1 MTATP
6 EITLIGSGCASL
18 SLAKELARHN
28 VARAKI
34 VTDKSYQDRPDHIWG
49 FWQMP
54 WLDDAVSQ
62 ATHSWKQWHI
72 ITDNM
77 TVSHKS
83 DEHPYCSLHAGKW
96 LGYCAD
102 ISGAKEVIEE
112 VTDTPPAPYFDSR
125 PVPADEG
132 IFYQHFIGHHI
143 KADRDVFN
151 PDVAILMD
159 FRCDQSQG
167 LHFMYLLPTSANEA
181 LVEST
186 LFSEQL
192 LDKTYYETAIKSYLA
207 THYDLSSYEVSH
219 VETGAIPLADCR
231 DRSAPHHAI
240 GARGGALRPSS
251 GYAFSFIQ
259 KQVAGILSHHA
270 RTGDWQA
277 ISPLAPRDLWMD
289 KVFMAVLQA
298 RPELSI
304 SIFEAIAKS
313 LDGSEF
319 ARFMSGNASLATIL
333 KMMLSMPKW
342 PFIKA
347 ALSPRTYRR
356 GM

>member
-1 MTATP
+1 MTVTP

-18 SLAKELARHN
+18 SLAKECARHN
-28 VARAKI
+28 VASAKI
-34 VTDKSYQDRPDHIWG
+34 VTDKSYLDRPDHIWG

-54 WLDDAVSQ
+54 WLNDAVSQ
-62 ATHSWKQWHI
+62 ATHSWAQWHI

-77 TVSHKS
+77 TVSHRS
-83 DEHPYCSLHAGKW
+83 DEHPYCSLNAGKW

-102 ISGAKEVIEE
+102 ISGAKEVIEK

-159 FRCDQSQG
+159 FRCDQSHG

-186 LFSEQL
+186 LFSAQL
-192 LDKTYYETAIKSYLA
+192 LDKTYYETAIKSYLGA
-207 THYDLSSYEVSH
+207 HYDLSSYEVSH

-231 DRSAPHHAI
+231 DRSAPQHAI

-259 KQVAGILSHHA
+259 KQVASILSHHA

-277 ISPLAPRDLWMD
+277 ISPLSARDLWMD
-289 KVFMAVLQA
+289 KVFMAVLQR

-356 GM
+356 GR